1 MKIREIKDLLSAE
14 LLCGEGHLEN
24 DVHSACCSDMMSD
37 VLAYVKDHGVLI
49 TGLSNAQ
56 VIRTANMMDMVCVVF
71 ARGKNPTDEMLEL
84 ANECGVAVMR
94 TDKRSFETCGLLYSA
109 GLERTFEG

>member
-1 MKIREIKDLLSAE
+1 MKISEIKELLNAE
-14 LLCGEGHLEN
+14 LLVGEDLLAN
-24 DVHSACCSDMMSD
+24 NVSYAFCSDMMSD
-37 VLAYVKDHGVLI
+37 VLAYVKEQGVLI
-49 TGLSNAQ
+49 TGLVNPQ

-71 ARGKNPTDEMLEL
+71 ARGKNPTDEMIEL